1 MEAGQIEIRNQQQ
14 PRNTDDKNSTQT
26 DPEKLLCPETTCW
39 RHDSSKGFS
48 TAASLDSHLRKFH
61 KVRHYNNC
69 NQKPTKNRSTNKDDT
84 EADDV
89 ADDLDDAD
97 EIVADSEAETSPLS
111 IRDDD
116 SSILD
121 PGITTQGTTRS
132 NSIEA
137 PITPDSEPEAP
148 NMSAPLVVAGQQPG
162 HTQRMSSSSAV
173 SGGGDCGDGGAE
185 NTTTGA
191 IPALHRK
198 HMEARLQRLE
208 ELKVRVEAEMLRL
221 RVSLYMNPP
230 PAEALDSATTPATDG
245 GPKVEKK
252 EKPKKPALWEPRS

>member
-1 MEAGQIEIRNQQQ
+1 MQ
-14 PRNTDDKNSTQT
+14 
-26 DPEKLLCPETTCW
+26 
-39 RHDSSKGFS
+39 
-48 TAASLDSHLRKFH
+48 
-61 KVRHYNNC
+61 HYNNSC
-69 NQKPTKNRSTNKDDT
+69 QKLAKNRSTNKDDDKADG
-84 EADDV
+84 EADD
-89 ADDLDDAD
+89 LGEAD
-97 EIVADSEAETSPLS
+97 EIVADSEAETIPLS

-116 SSILD
+116 SSSILD
-121 PGITTQGTTRS
+121 LGITTQGTTRS

-185 NTTTGA
+185 NTTMGA